1 MKKKKKVVF
10 FAGRLIMGGLEMV
23 LKNLLDELKKH
34 DDLELIVFAD
44 VRETYF
50 KEWFDANKD
59 KIKLYDGRLRTIRK
73 NGLIR
78 ALRWQLQKIRINSV
92 IHNVDAIIDCRG
104 ECSKFL
110 KSFSGK
116 KIIWIH
122 GGFDHLMKSM
132 NIESVLSYDRI
143 ICLTESFK
151 NDFISVFPQHSNK
164 IVKIYNIVNHREI
177 AEKSKTAFAPH
188 GKYFVHVAR
197 INPDKDI
204 KTLLLGFDGFWRKN
218 GRPDVSLYLV
228 GKDGGCGEKKRLD
241 SLLKYLE
248 CRNNVIFVGNIP
260 EPFGYMRDAL
270 ANILSSPQEGMSI
283 VLIEAAACR
292 TINIASDCKSGPREI
307 LLDGAAGL
315 LFPVGNYE
323 ALSQAMTD
331 VYNKNIDTE
340 KMIKNGKRGLARFDA
355 TTIAQQFMECIK

>member
-50 KEWFDANKD
+50 SDWFDDNKD
-59 KIKLYDGRLRTIRK
+59 KIKLYDGRIRTTRK
-73 NGLIR
+73 SGLIHL
-78 ALRWQLQKIRINSV
+78 LRWQLQKIRINSV
-92 IHNVDAIIDCRG
+92 IHDADVIIDCRG

-122 GGFDHLMKSM
+122 GGFDYLIKSM
-132 NIESVLSYDRI
+132 NMESVLSYDRI

-151 NDFISVFPQHSNK
+151 NDFISVFPKHSNK
-164 IVKIYNIVNHREI
+164 IFKIYNIVNHREI
-177 AEKSKTAFAPH
+177 AEKSKIAFAPH

-241 SLLKYLE
+241 SLLKHLE
-248 CRNNVIFVGNIP
+248 CRENVVFVGNVP

-283 VLIEAAACR
+283 VLIEAAACG

-307 LLDGAAGL
+307 LMDGEAGV
-315 LFPVGNYE
+315 LFPVGDYRK
-323 ALSQAMTD
+323 LSQFMSDIFNKKIDVKKMT
-331 VYNKNIDTE
+331 NNA
-340 KMIKNGKRGLARFDA
+340 KRGLNRFDA
-355 TTIAQQFMECIK
+355 KEVAKQFLKVL